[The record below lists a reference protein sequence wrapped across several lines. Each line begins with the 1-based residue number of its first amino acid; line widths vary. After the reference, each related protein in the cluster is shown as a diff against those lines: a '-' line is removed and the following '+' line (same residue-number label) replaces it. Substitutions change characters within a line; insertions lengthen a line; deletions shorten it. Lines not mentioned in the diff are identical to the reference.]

1 MTRIRTRSVFA
12 GCLLLCT
19 AAVLTACASSSG
31 TKTPKKMQVRTH
43 ADPEAQFSS
52 YRTYGFVPMP
62 GTNIEGKTTAL
73 TIHFMRAVRHEMDS
87 RGYQYSEDSPDLWV
101 NFNANPRA
109 TSDTQTNVTPAH
121 GYSNYYGYRGDL
133 YGIPVL
139 MSQDQEET
147 ITYRV
152 GTGNVDVVDARKKM
166 LIWVGIA
173 EGRITEEMA
182 ADPGPALAKIVADMF
197 DQYPGRAAK

>member
-1 MTRIRTRSVFA
+1 MTPIRTRPV
-12 GCLLLCT
+12 
-19 AAVLTACASSSG
+19 AAVLVFAAAVVLVACASSSG
-31 TKTPKKMQVRTH
+31 AKTPKKMQVRTH
-43 ADPEAQFSS
+43 VDPQAQFSS

-73 TIHFMRAVRHEMDS
+73 TIHFMRAVRHEMDA
-87 RGYQYSEDSPDLWV
+87 RGYSYTEDSPDLWV

-109 TSDTQTNVTPAH
+109 TGDTQTNVTPAH
-121 GYSNYYGYRGDL
+121 GYSSYYGYRGDL

-139 MSQDQEET
+139 MEHDQEET
-147 ITYRV
+147 VTYRV

-173 EGRITEEMA
+173 EGRITEEMI
-182 ADPGPALAKIVADMF
+182 ADPGPALARIVADMF
-197 DQYPGRAAK
+197 DHYPAKAAK

>member
-1 MTRIRTRSVFA
+1 
-12 GCLLLCT
+12 
-19 AAVLTACASSSG
+19 
-31 TKTPKKMQVRTH
+31 
-43 ADPEAQFSS
+43 
-52 YRTYGFVPMP
+52 MP

-73 TIHFMRAVRHEMDS
+73 TIHFMRAIRHEMDA
-87 RGYQYSEDSPDLWV
+87 RGYRYTEESPDLWV

-109 TSDTQTNVTPAH
+109 TSDTQTNVTPTA
-121 GYSNYYGYRGDL
+121 GYSSYYAYRGGL

-139 MSQDQEET
+139 MAHDQEET

-173 EGRITEEMA
+173 EGRITEEMI
-182 ADPGPALAKIVADMF
+182 ADPGPALARIVADMF
-197 DQYPGRAAK
+197 DQYPAKAAR